1 MKIHSLTLTYNIIT
15 KREREILHLKVFE
28 YSTQEIADIF
38 CINLETVKSHWH
50 SLMIKLDVKNVAG
63 IVREAN
69 SRDIV
74 DIKQNIIPMN
84 YRTAI

>member
-28 YSTQEIADIF
+28 YSTQEIADKF
-38 CINLETVKSHWH
+38 CISFKTVKSHCH
-50 SLMIKLDVKNVAG
+50 SLMIKLYVKNVAG

-74 DIKQNIIPMN
+74 DIRQNIIQMN
-84 YRTAI
+84 HRTAI